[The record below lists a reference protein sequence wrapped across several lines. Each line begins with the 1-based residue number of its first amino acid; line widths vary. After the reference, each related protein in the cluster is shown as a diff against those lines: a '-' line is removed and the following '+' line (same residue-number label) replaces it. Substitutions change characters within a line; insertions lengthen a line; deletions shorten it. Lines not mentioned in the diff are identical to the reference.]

1 MKKYLILFVL
11 PLAALAFSGCNDD
24 DDVMDTK
31 LIRGQWENVTE
42 SSPEYKCIYDFKTQS
57 ENTWS
62 WGEAVV
68 YYLTVSGTQV
78 YDRVYDWHVSDPE
91 NYETVY
97 LDLTLKGLL
106 NGDDAWENT
115 EQYIVEK
122 LSASEMVLRP
132 VGSADP
138 ESRVRFIRR
147 SDLAG
152 R

>member
-11 PLAALAFSGCNDD
+11 PLAALAFTACNDD

-62 WGEAVV
+62 WGELTT
-68 YYLTVSGTQV
+68 YYLTVSGNMV
-78 YDRVYDWHVSDPE
+78 MDKVYDWHVSDPE

-97 LDLTLKGLL
+97 LDFTLKGLL
-106 NGDDAWENT
+106 DGDDAWENT

-122 LSASEMVLRP
+122 LSATEMVLRP

-138 ESRVRFIRR
+138 ASRVRFVRR
-147 SDLAG
+147 SE
-152 R
+152 